1 MVTLH
6 DYHLAD
12 VPGAAVLST
21 WDFQACIV
29 VTLHGYHLADIPG
42 AAILSTWDFQACV
55 VVTLHGY
62 HLADIPGA
70 AILSTWDFLPPN
82 LTRTCLLYT
91 PLFISSDMPLQSG
104 SFSAKLLLKK
114 VVYTPTLSPEHASAI
129 CSPFPKEPEG
139 NH

>member
-1 MVTLH
+1 M
-6 DYHLAD
+6 
-12 VPGAAVLST
+12 
-21 WDFQACIV
+21 

-42 AAILSTWDFQACV
+42 AAVLSIRDFQARI

-82 LTRTCLLYT
+82 LTRTCMPYA
-91 PLFISSDMPLQSG
+91 PLFIISDMPLLSG
-104 SFSAKLLLKK
+104 SFSAELLLKK

-129 CSPFPKEPEG
+129 SSPFPKEPEG

>member
-62 HLADIPGA
+62 HFADIPGA
-70 AILSTWDFLPPN
+70 AIFSTWDFLPPN
-82 LTRTCLLYT
+82 LTRTRMLYT
-91 PLFISSDMPLQSG
+91 PLFIISDMPLLSD
-104 SFSAKLLLKK
+104 SFSAELLLKK